1 MAERVF
7 FSVLVPVYNVAPWLR
22 DCLDSIL
29 DQGWERLDVV
39 LVDDGSTDE
48 SGAICDEYAA
58 KDSRMRVFHKPN
70 GGLMSARRY
79 GIERAEGDWYLF
91 VDSDDKLLPGVFEAL
106 DKAIRESGADCVLY
120 GIRME
125 TPKTEWHILNPA
137 PLCNRLITDKREILR
152 RMIIDDSYN
161 SLCRK
166 CVRAA
171 CFDGRDFSPWFHISR
186 GEDLIQ
192 STEILE
198 NAQSFYL
205 LPEEYYLYRFNR
217 ASITRS
223 IRFDGYRADFTLE
236 RFFRDWLKSL
246 DLLEESDF
254 DRCRDA
260 MLDRLV
266 IELKRICRWGEDRE
280 NARAAFDSILDDGF
294 YRDFLAQG
302 YSAGG
307 GGLRRGLNRV
317 VIGLLNRRRY
327 GALIFFCARV
337 YRA

>member
-1 MAERVF
+1 MAESVF
-7 FSVLVPVYNVAPWLR
+7 FSVLVPVYNVSAWLH

-29 DQGWERLDVV
+29 DQGWEKLDVV

-58 KDSRMRVFHKPN
+58 KDARVRVFHKSN

-79 GIERAEGDWYLF
+79 GIERARGDYVLF
-91 VDSDDKLLPGVFEAL
+91 VDSDDKLLPGVFAAL
-106 DKAIRESGADCVLY
+106 DRAICESGADCLLY

-137 PLCNRLITDKREILR
+137 PLCGRLITDKREILR
-152 RMIIDDSYN
+152 LMIGDDSYN

-166 CVRAA
+166 CVRAS

-198 NAQSFYL
+198 NARSFYL
-205 LPEEYYLYRFNR
+205 LPEEFYLYRFNR

-223 IRFDGYRADFTLE
+223 VRFDGYRADFTLE
-236 RFFRDWLKSL
+236 RFFRDWLKGL
-246 DLLEESDF
+246 DLLEEADF

-294 YRDFLAQG
+294 YREFLVQG
-302 YSAGG
+302 YSGADS
-307 GGLRRGLNRV
+307 GLRRTLNRV
-317 VIGLLNRRRY
+317 VIGLLNKRRY
-327 GALIFFCARV
+327 AALIFFCARV

>member
-22 DCLDSIL
+22 DCLDSIP

-58 KDSRMRVFHKPN
+58 KDSRVRVFHKSN

-106 DKAIRESGADCVLY
+106 DRAIRESGADCVLY

-137 PLCNRLITDKREILR
+137 ALCNRLITDKREILR
-152 RMIIDDSYN
+152 QMIVDDSYN

-166 CVRAA
+166 CVRAS

-198 NAQSFYL
+198 NARSFYL

-236 RFFRDWLKSL
+236 RFFRDWLKSPGRAVISVVH
-246 DLLEESDF
+246 DLS
-254 DRCRDA
+254 
-260 MLDRLV
+260 M
-266 IELKRICRWGEDRE
+266 
-280 NARAAFDSILDDGF
+280 ARAYGTHAVLLDKG
-294 YRDFLAQG
+294 RTAA
-302 YSAGG
+302 AGKVEDVFQPEHLDPVYG
-307 GGLRRGLNRV
+307 MDV
-317 VIGLLNRRRY
+317 SEWMKGLLSVWEK
-327 GALIFFCARV
+327 A
-337 YRA
+337 

>member
-1 MAERVF
+1 MAESVF
-7 FSVLVPVYNVAPWLR
+7 FSVLVPVYNVSAWLR
-22 DCLDSIL
+22 ACLDSIL
-29 DQGWERLDVV
+29 DQSWEKLDVV

-58 KDSRMRVFHKPN
+58 KDSRVRVFHKSN

-79 GIERAEGDWYLF
+79 GVERARGDYVLF
-91 VDSDDKLLPGVFEAL
+91 VDSDDKLLPGVFAVL
-106 DKAIRESGADCVLY
+106 DRAIRESSADCLLY

-137 PLCNRLITDKREILR
+137 PLCGRLITDKREILR
-152 RMIIDDSYN
+152 LMIGDDSYN

-166 CVRAA
+166 CVRAS

-198 NAQSFYL
+198 NARSFYL
-205 LPEEYYLYRFNR
+205 LPEEFYLYRFNR

-246 DLLEESDF
+246 DLLEEADF

-280 NARAAFDSILDDGF
+280 NARAAFDSILEDIF

-302 YSAGG
+302 YSGNT
-307 GGLRRGLNRV
+307 GGLRRTLNRV
-317 VIGLLNRRRY
+317 VIELLNKRRY

>member
-1 MAERVF
+1 MAESVF
-7 FSVLVPVYNVAPWLR
+7 FSVLVPVYNVSAWLH

-29 DQGWERLDVV
+29 DQGWEKLDVV

-58 KDSRMRVFHKPN
+58 KDRRVRVFHKPN

-79 GIERAEGDWYLF
+79 GVERARGDYILF
-91 VDSDDKLLPGVFEAL
+91 VDSDDKLLPGVFAAL
-106 DKAIRESGADCVLY
+106 DRAIRESGADCLLY

-137 PLCNRLITDKREILR
+137 PLCGRHITDKREILR
-152 RMIIDDSYN
+152 LMIGDDSYN

-166 CVRAA
+166 CVRAS

-186 GEDLIQ
+186 GEDLVQ

-198 NAQSFYL
+198 NARSFYL
-205 LPEEYYLYRFNR
+205 LPEEFYLYRFNR

-223 IRFDGYRADFTLE
+223 VRFDGYRADFTLE
-236 RFFRDWLKSL
+236 RFFRDWLKGL
-246 DLLEESDF
+246 DLLEETDF

-294 YRDFLAQG
+294 YRDFLAVG
-302 YSAGG
+302 YSGAD
-307 GGLRRGLNRV
+307 GGLRRTLNRV
-317 VIGLLNRRRY
+317 VIGLLNKRRY
-327 GALIFFCARV
+327 AALIFFCARV